1 MAYNRFKKVAQ
12 LRELLGLE
20 DLMEAW
26 LPVNLPHVTASG
38 NLLEALRDASE
49 EALGTEKAK
58 SEYVIVP
65 VLKEL
70 KKQNP
75 NKFTSFSGY
84 HFDVD
89 SKLHLTGYCDFILSA
104 HPKKVEIDAPVFC
117 LVEAK
122 KGEVEE
128 GFAQCG
134 AEMYAAQLFN
144 ERHNNPQKVIYGCV
158 TSAFSWA
165 FLKLEEKTLCIDP
178 NYVPLT
184 FVEPERVLAVLQWI
198 LDESLAAS

>member
-1 MAYNRFKKVAQ
+1 MRD
-12 LRELLGLE
+12 LLGLE

-26 LPVNLPHVTASG
+26 LPANLPQSAASRT
-38 NLLEALRDASE
+38 LLEALKDASE

-70 KKQNP
+70 RRNNP
-75 NKFTSFSGY
+75 NKFSSFSGY
-84 HFDVD
+84 QFDVD
-89 SKLHLTGYCDFILSA
+89 KKLHLTGFCDFILSA

-144 ERHNNPQKVIYGCV
+144 ERHKNPQKVIYGCV

-165 FLKLEEKTLCIDP
+165 FLKLDEKTLFIDP
-178 NYVPLT
+178 NHIPLT
-184 FVEPERVLAVLQWI
+184 FTEPERVLAVFQWI
-198 LDESLAAS
+198 LDESLVVAA